1 MVISAR
7 LSASLVQLLGTK
19 GMTRRTASTNARLPS
34 RTSITTT
41 RNGYFDDDTGSDAD
55 GGG

>member
-7 LSASLVQLLGTK
+7 LSASLVQPLGTK

-41 RNGYFDDDTGSDAD
+41 RNGYFDDDIDAD